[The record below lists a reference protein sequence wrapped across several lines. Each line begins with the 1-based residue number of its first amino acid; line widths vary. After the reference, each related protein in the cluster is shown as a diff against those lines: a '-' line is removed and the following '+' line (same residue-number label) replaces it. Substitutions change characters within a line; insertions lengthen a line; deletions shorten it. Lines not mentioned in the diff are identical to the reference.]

1 MAGIELPNLHNR
13 LARKVAWVTGGTSG
27 IGEAT
32 AIRCAAEGAAVAIND
47 INDEAGIALEKKLTA
62 AGHQAAYFHCDVS
75 SEKDVRSSIEKTVAQ
90 FGRLDVV
97 VNVAGIVHI
106 KLLHEYDEADWDRL
120 MGVNVKSIFLST
132 KHAIPHLR
140 KQKKSY
146 IVNMGS
152 ISSFVA
158 QSGTPAYTTSKGAVL
173 QLSRSIACDY
183 GQIGLRCNC
192 VCPGITETPLLK
204 HHLSQNGP
212 YKDALKQRLRRV
224 PMTTALSPDNVAQ
237 SVVYFSCE
245 DSAGI
250 TGTSLVI
257 DYGYTSVAEWDADV
271 INHSGND

>member
-1 MAGIELPNLHNR
+1 MSEIRLPNIHNR
-13 LARKVAWVTGGTSG
+13 LAGKVAWVSGGTSG

-32 AIRCAAEGAAVAIND
+32 AIRCAAEGASVAIID
-47 INDEAGIALEKKLTA
+47 INKDKGSALEKQLA
-62 AGHQAAYFHCDVS
+62 DAGFPAMYVHCDVS
-75 SEKDVRSSIEKTVAQ
+75 SEKDVSSSMAQTVER
-90 FGRLDVV
+90 FGRLDIV

-183 GQIGLRCNC
+183 GAIGLRCNC

-204 HHLSQNGP
+204 HHLSQNGD
-212 YKDALKQRLRRV
+212 YDGALKHRLRRV
-224 PMTTALSPDNVAQ
+224 PMTTALSPDNIAQ
-237 SVVYFSCE
+237 SVVYFACE

-257 DYGYTSVAEWDADV
+257 DYGYTCVAEWDADV
-271 INHSGND
+271 INHSES